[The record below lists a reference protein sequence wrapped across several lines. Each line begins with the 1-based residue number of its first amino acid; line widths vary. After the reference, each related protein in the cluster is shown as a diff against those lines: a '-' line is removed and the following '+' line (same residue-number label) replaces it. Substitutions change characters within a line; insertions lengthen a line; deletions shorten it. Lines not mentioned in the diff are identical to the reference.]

1 MSSFKFVGQPSV
13 RVDGADKVL
22 GAAQYVDDLDF
33 GPNLLHAEIV
43 ESPYAHALIKSI
55 DTSAA
60 EKVPGVVRVVTGK

>member
-1 MSSFKFVGQPSV
+1 MSHLKFVGQSSV

-43 ESPYAHALIKSI
+43 ESP
-55 DTSAA
+55 
-60 EKVPGVVRVVTGK
+60 R